1 MSWFGIVIERG
12 PEGENWSAFC
22 PDVGGVCC
30 TTGNSL
36 EEIKQN
42 MKEALECYYAD
53 EPAITIDGVYELRP
67 EEVEQKTR
75 MRKSIRVL

>member
-53 EPAITIDGVYELRP
+53 DLQSLLMVSMNSVEESNRKP
-67 EEVEQKTR
+67 E
-75 MRKSIRVL
+75 